1 MADIK
6 NKNELKRRIELF
18 LDELDYS
25 INEEFCKETML
36 MMREFIGRASHLL
49 DCADAKIK
57 KAKRTARNKAIDE
70 FAETIELEISES
82 IIWDMLATMNKNS
95 SLSDTSDKIFDY
107 VVDSAKKIAEQLKG
121 GAE

>member
-18 LDELDYS
+18 MDELDYS
-25 INEEFCKETML
+25 INEEFCKETMI

-49 DCADAKIK
+49 DCTDAKIK

-70 FAETIELEISES
+70 FAERLKKLYQAYDIDLCLQDNDHLNYTDSRIALESYIDE
-82 IIWDMLATMNKNS
+82 
-95 SLSDTSDKIFDY
+95 
-107 VVDSAKKIAEQLKG
+107 IAEQMRK
-121 GAE
+121 EV

>member
-6 NKNELKRRIELF
+6 NKNELKRRIDLF
-18 LDELDYS
+18 MDELDYS

-57 KAKRTARNKAIDE
+57 KAKRTEREKAIDE
-70 FAETIELEISES
+70 MISKLLPYGSLCAEWNGGMTKEE
-82 IIWDMLATMNKNS
+82 
-95 SLSDTSDKIFDY
+95 
-107 VVDSAKKIAEQLKG
+107 IAESVLNQAKEQFIDILEQMKG
-121 GAE
+121 NEQ